1 MDQGTRR
8 LFAVALVVIIGL
20 GAAAAL
26 IAGGSGGPG
35 AGGSASGAPPSGA
48 SEVTGVIVAVD
59 SAGLGDVSGFTLR
72 QTGGEQLT
80 FDLSELRNGTQFPP
94 GHLSE
99 HQATA
104 QPVRVW
110 YRDDGTRLYALW
122 LEDAQS

>member
-8 LFAVALVVIIGL
+8 LFVVALVVIVGL
-20 GAAAAL
+20 AAAAAIL
-26 IAGGSGGPG
+26 AGGSGGRG
-35 AGGSASGAPPSGA
+35 AGGPGAAPPSGA

-110 YRDDGTRLYALW
+110 YRDDGTRLYGLW

>member
-35 AGGSASGAPPSGA
+35 SGGPGGAPPSGA

-72 QTGGEQLT
+72 QTGGDQLT
-80 FDLSELRNGTQFPP
+80 FDLSTLGNGTQFPP

-122 LEDAQS
+122 LEDAQP

>member
-72 QTGGEQLT
+72 QTGGEQLS
-80 FDLSELRNGTQFPP
+80 FDLSALGNGTQFPP

>member
-72 QTGGEQLT
+72 QTGGDQLT
-80 FDLSELRNGTQFPP
+80 FDLSTLGNGTQFPP

-122 LEDAQS
+122 LEDAQP

>member
-8 LFAVALVVIIGL
+8 LFVVALVVIVGL
-20 GAAAAL
+20 AAAAAIL
-26 IAGGSGGPG
+26 AGGSGGPG
-35 AGGSASGAPPSGA
+35 AGGLGAGPPSGA
-48 SEVTGVIVAVD
+48 SEVAGVIVAVD

-80 FDLSELRNGTQFPP
+80 FDLSTLGNGTQFPP

-122 LEDAQS
+122 LEDAQP

>member
-8 LFAVALVVIIGL
+8 LFVVALVVIVGL
-20 GAAAAL
+20 AAAAA
-26 IAGGSGGPG
+26 IFAGGSGGPG
-35 AGGSASGAPPSGA
+35 AGGSGAPPSGA

-72 QTGGEQLT
+72 QTGGDQLT
-80 FDLSELRNGTQFPP
+80 FDLSTLGNGTQFPP

-122 LEDAQS
+122 LEDAQP

>member
-1 MDQGTRR
+1 MDQRTRR
-8 LFAVALVVIIGL
+8 LFVVALVVIVGL

-72 QTGGEQLT
+72 QTGGDQLT
-80 FDLSELRNGTQFPP
+80 FDLSTLGNGTQFPP

-122 LEDAQS
+122 LEDAQP